1 MVSIVMPKISFV
13 ILTYNS
19 EIYIEKLINSLST
32 FFKED
37 IQKNKIEIIVVDN
50 NSEDQTVV
58 LVKKFVNVKLIEN
71 KDNVGFSKG
80 VNLGVSKALSEYIV
94 IINPDTEFRRGDI
107 FDVIEMFEKDRK
119 LGVIGGRIINKNGNN
134 EKSAGRFLKI
144 FEVFLMSLGLDELL
158 GVRNSPKTL
167 KEVDFVSGGFMIVK
181 KDLFEKLSGF
191 DENLFM
197 YIEDME
203 FCFRVK
209 KEGYRVM
216 FDPRISIFHKSHG
229 SSNRGFAI
237 KNIFKGLLYFQKKH
251 GTLPSYFMVKSML
264 ILKACLLVMTGR
276 IINNKYLIDTYSQA
290 LKT

>member
-94 IINPDTEFRRGDI
+94 IINPDTEFRR
-107 FDVIEMFEKDRK
+107 
-119 LGVIGGRIINKNGNN
+119 
-134 EKSAGRFLKI
+134 
-144 FEVFLMSLGLDELL
+144 
-158 GVRNSPKTL
+158 
-167 KEVDFVSGGFMIVK
+167 
-181 KDLFEKLSGF
+181 
-191 DENLFM
+191 
-197 YIEDME
+197 
-203 FCFRVK
+203 
-209 KEGYRVM
+209 
-216 FDPRISIFHKSHG
+216 
-229 SSNRGFAI
+229 
-237 KNIFKGLLYFQKKH
+237 
-251 GTLPSYFMVKSML
+251 
-264 ILKACLLVMTGR
+264 
-276 IINNKYLIDTYSQA
+276 
-290 LKT
+290 